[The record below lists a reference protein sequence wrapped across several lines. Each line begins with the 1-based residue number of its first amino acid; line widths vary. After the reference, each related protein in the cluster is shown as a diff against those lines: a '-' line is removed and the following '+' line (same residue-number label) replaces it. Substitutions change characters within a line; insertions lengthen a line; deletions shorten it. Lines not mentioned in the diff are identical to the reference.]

1 MPVSIRPGQTAL
13 IRIPEPESWY
23 DMDCA
28 SDTTAALEA
37 EYGVVPAFD
46 LNPAT
51 DAVPIILP
59 EADVF
64 SDDVF
69 IIAGAAYLAA
79 KNTLTGHIRTA
90 GDRG

>member
-1 MPVSIRPGQTAL
+1 MRTPV
-13 IRIPEPESWY
+13 PESWY

-28 SDTTAALEA
+28 RDTTAALDA
-37 EYGVVPAFD
+37 EYGAVPAFD
-46 LNPAT
+46 LSPAT

-59 EADVF
+59 DADVF

-79 KNTLTGHIRTA
+79 RNTLNKKKGIL
-90 GDRG
+90 D